1 MMYRTGYVVVAA
13 CILLVL
19 PAPCAHAQGEIGGI
33 RVEFHE
39 TRTRAGEVIREKS
52 GSFFLGIDGRWRVDQ
67 DFRGER
73 VSVITAPSATLGVS
87 ERIEINHDLGV
98 VVRGP
103 DTGPVRVPTIQ
114 GLGSTV
120 ISRPVPIGSSQ
131 SSTRLR
137 DRLPGG
143 RDYREDAASPV
154 DLGSRA
160 IGPLLLEGMSVS
172 LDNRE
177 LELWR
182 YNLPGGVRVTLEY
195 TGVSTDG
202 DGVQTVDARRITSA
216 ARVAG
221 PSDTFSVPD
230 RMQVYNRWNDE
241 PRRER

>member
-1 MMYRTGYVVVAA
+1 MDRTGYVVAA
-13 CILLVL
+13 CILLMLSV
-19 PAPCAHAQGEIGGI
+19 PCAHAQGEITGI
-33 RVEFHE
+33 RVDFHE

-52 GSFFLGIDGRWRVDQ
+52 GSFFLGVDGRWRVDQ

-73 VSVITAPSATLGVS
+73 VSVITAPSATRGVS
-87 ERIEINHDLGV
+87 ERIEVNHDLGV

-120 ISRPVPIGSSQ
+120 VSWPVRAGSSRL
-131 SSTRLR
+131 SARLR

-143 RDYREDAASPV
+143 RDFREDAAFPV

-172 LDNRE
+172 SDNRE
-177 LELWR
+177 LEVWR
-182 YNLPGGVRVTLEY
+182 YHLPGGARVTLEY
-195 TGVSTDG
+195 MGVSTDD
-202 DGVQTVDARRITSA
+202 DGVQVVDERRITSA

-221 PSDTFSVPD
+221 PSDTFSAPD
-230 RMQVYNRWNDE
+230 RMQVYSRWSDE
-241 PRRER
+241 TRRER